1 MEAVHKRKSSGVK
14 SMTQGSPVKLLLLF
28 ALPLMAGNVFQQLYT
43 VMDTAIVGRALGV
56 QALAALGTVEWLNW
70 LVLGVIQGI
79 TQGFSILIA
88 QNFGAKEYEKM
99 RKSAGNACM
108 LSAGCAVG
116 LFLIAQLLTGPAFA
130 IIRAPEE
137 IIPIAGVYLRIIF
150 CGVPVVMAYNMA
162 SAILR
167 ALGDSRTPLYAMMAA
182 SVTNIVLDLLFVL
195 VFGWGVAGAAIA
207 TVIAQLLSAV
217 YCIWKTSRI
226 ELLKMNRGD
235 LKPERKMCREM
246 AMMAAP
252 MAFQNAVI
260 AVGGMIVQ
268 IVVNGFGVVFIAG
281 YTATSKLYGMLEV
294 AATSYGYA
302 MTTYA
307 GQNMGAG
314 DQKRI
319 SQGIR
324 AGLAISMVTSVMIT
338 VIMFVFGRWILGC
351 FIASDAESGELALEV
366 AFRFLKIMSAFLPV
380 LYVLHITRSCI
391 QGMGNTVIPMMSGI
405 AEFVMRTGASLV
417 MPMLLGENGI
427 LFAEV
432 IAWMGAD
439 LILIPGYFFEK
450 KRVS

>member
-1 MEAVHKRKSSGVK
+1 MIAVYKRKNAGVK

-56 QALAALGTVEWLNW
+56 QALAALGTVEWMNW
-70 LVLGVIQGI
+70 MVLGVIQGI

-88 QNFGAKEYEKM
+88 QKFGAEEYGEM
-99 RKSAGNACM
+99 RKAVGNACV
-108 LSAGCAVG
+108 LAAGCAVV
-116 LFLIAQLLTGPAFA
+116 LLLLAQLLTGPAFV
-130 IIRAPEE
+130 IVRAPEE
-137 IIPIAGVYLRIIF
+137 IIPIAGIYLRIIF
-150 CGVPVVMAYNMA
+150 CGVPVVMTYNMA
-162 SAILR
+162 SAVLR
-167 ALGDSRTPLYAMMAA
+167 ALGDSKTPLYAMIAA
-182 SVTNIVLDLLFVL
+182 SVTNIALDLLFVL

-207 TVIAQLLSAV
+207 TVLAQLLSAV
-217 YCIWKTSRI
+217 YCIRIIRRI
-226 ELLKMNRGD
+226 ELLKMSRED
-235 LKPERKMCREM
+235 FRPESEICRRM
-246 AMMAAP
+246 SVLAAP

-314 DQKRI
+314 DKRRI

-324 AGLAISMVTSVMIT
+324 AGLVISMVTSVIIT
-338 VIMFVFGRWILGC
+338 VMMFVFGRWILGC
-351 FIASDAESGELALEV
+351 FIAADAESGELALDV

-432 IAWMGAD
+432 IAWLGAD
-439 LILIPGYFFEK
+439 LILIPGYFWEK
-450 KRVS
+450 REI